1 MIQKTSECY
10 IPHAPVFTVP
20 RGSPIGCVPNNPNMS
35 TINHDSKPD
44 IEQYESDVKKEDA
57 YHDPAL
63 PSYPGVDAV
72 AQQTLAEGRS
82 PWKVILTNPRLLLL
96 IMAVQSNAIIVGVE
110 FSLPGNLLGIQVSV
124 YCILTESAGHADLTL
139 IETLQSFCKLM
150 GYYSEGSQDY
160 QIEAQH
166 LSM

>member
-1 MIQKTSECY
+1 
-10 IPHAPVFTVP
+10 
-20 RGSPIGCVPNNPNMS
+20 MS
-35 TINHDSKPD
+35 FINQESKPE
-44 IEQYESDVKKEDA
+44 IELYESDVKKEDA

-63 PSYPGVDAV
+63 PKYPGVEAV

-110 FSLPGNLLGIQVSV
+110 FSLPGNLLGIQVSA
-124 YCILTESAGHADLTL
+124 YCISTEPAGHAYLTL
-139 IETLQSFCKLM
+139 IQSLQSFCKLM

-160 QIEAQH
+160 QVKAQH
-166 LSM
+166 LSV